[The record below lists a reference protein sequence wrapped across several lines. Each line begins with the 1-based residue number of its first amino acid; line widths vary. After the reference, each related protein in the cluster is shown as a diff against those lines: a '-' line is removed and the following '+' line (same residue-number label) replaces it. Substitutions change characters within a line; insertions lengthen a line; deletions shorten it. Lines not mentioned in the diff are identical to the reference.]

1 MLLPGW
7 SESTLNG
14 FVITV
19 SWWRSISLNFNI
31 VIIDILMILYVMVFT
46 KMGNMPFKYFS
57 RLWYMFKVIDTIMIY
72 IWILTST
79 YKQRNANSDLVVW
92 IWHEVDILQI
102 MVLNLCFEKYDYN
115 DDDLGAPSIDF
126 G

>member
-1 MLLPGW
+1 
-7 SESTLNG
+7 
-14 FVITV
+14 
-19 SWWRSISLNFNI
+19 
-31 VIIDILMILYVMVFT
+31 
-46 KMGNMPFKYFS
+46 
-57 RLWYMFKVIDTIMIY
+57 MFKVIDTIMIY

-92 IWHEVDILQI
+92 IWYEVDILQI